1 MVWNQ
6 YVWEATTGNE
16 ADLSDNELD
25 QDTQPETFEDWEL
38 RYSNVIHML
47 WNTMRTLMHD
57 AHIIY
62 SGDINDFT
70 RFCYADHD
78 PMNERVSFEY
88 EEQTNWFEHRL
99 MHVWKNLRRIV
110 DANGLHEEILR
121 GATFWNFM
129 EFCRDILCVR

>member
-1 MVWNQ
+1 MVWHQ

-38 RYSNVIHML
+38 RYSDVIHML

-62 SGDINDFT
+62 SGDINDFS
-70 RFCYADHD
+70 RFCYTDHD
-78 PMNERVSFEY
+78 PRNDRVYFEY
-88 EEQTNWFEHRL
+88 QEQTVWFEQRL
-99 MHVWKNLRRIV
+99 MHVWKNIRRIV
-110 DANGLHEEILR
+110 DANGLHEELLR
-121 GATFWNFM
+121 GATFWNFV

>member
-1 MVWNQ
+1 MVWHQ

-38 RYSNVIHML
+38 RYSDVIHML

-62 SGDINDFT
+62 SGDINDFS
-70 RFCYADHD
+70 RFCYTDHD
-78 PMNERVSFEY
+78 PRNDRVCFEY
-88 EEQTNWFEHRL
+88 QEQTVWFEQRL
-99 MHVWKNLRRIV
+99 MHVWKNIRRIV
-110 DANGLHEEILR
+110 DANGLHEELLR
-121 GATFWNFM
+121 GATFWNFV